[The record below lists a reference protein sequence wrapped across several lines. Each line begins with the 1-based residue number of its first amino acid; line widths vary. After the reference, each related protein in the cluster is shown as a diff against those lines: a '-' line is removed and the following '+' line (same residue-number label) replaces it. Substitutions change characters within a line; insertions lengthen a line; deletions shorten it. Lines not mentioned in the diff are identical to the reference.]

1 MRVNKIIETNKH
13 YENKKRTEFIQK
25 KQYTNDKKIPFSEV
39 LKSIRKNIYKSRV

>member
-25 KQYTNDKKIPFSEV
+25 SSILMIKRYHS
-39 LKSIRKNIYKSRV
+39 LKFLRV